1 MTFRT
6 RARNAAA
13 QATLSFFVVA
23 GLAGTANA
31 QTYLIS
37 VNNIGD
43 AVVIEQ
49 AQPDYPGDAVPRGQE
64 GWVRMHFV
72 VTADGS
78 AIDPIIIDSSGG
90 AAFEAEAMKAA
101 STWRFEAPESN
112 LEMPDNLVNIRT
124 RIRRGK
130 DGPSSDFIRDYRAI
144 MQQVVGENVEAAREM
159 LDKTESRGGWNLY
172 ESTMLW
178 LLIGRVESAEGNVA
192 EKLEAYR
199 RAISMST
206 RRSLGD
212 KDRLGLLG
220 RIFALQDEF
229 GHYADAART
238 FARLQ
243 KMDEDDDLLAEL
255 SPRGAEIEALLQSD
269 EDLTARATIYN
280 PCDCDAGQPLWYYK
294 PARRTFSF
302 ANTDGNVERFEA
314 RCETDRIQ
322 GDVEEGKSWTLAPE
336 WGSCRLFVFGDDG
349 ASFDFVEHVA
359 EVQEQNSDDD
369 AVARKNVL
377 DRRN

>member
-1 MTFRT
+1 
-6 RARNAAA
+6 
-13 QATLSFFVVA
+13 
-23 GLAGTANA
+23 
-31 QTYLIS
+31 
-37 VNNIGD
+37 
-43 AVVIEQ
+43 
-49 AQPDYPGDAVPRGQE
+49 
-64 GWVRMHFV
+64 
-72 VTADGS
+72 
-78 AIDPIIIDSSGG
+78 
-90 AAFEAEAMKAA
+90 
-101 STWRFEAPESN
+101 
-112 LEMPDNLVNIRT
+112 
-124 RIRRGK
+124 
-130 DGPSSDFIRDYRAI
+130 
-144 MQQVVGENVEAAREM
+144 
-159 LDKTESRGGWNLY
+159 
-172 ESTMLW
+172 
-178 LLIGRVESAEGNVA
+178 
-192 EKLEAYR
+192 
-199 RAISMST
+199 
-206 RRSLGD
+206 
-212 KDRLGLLG
+212 
-220 RIFALQDEF
+220 
-229 GHYADAART
+229 HYADAART